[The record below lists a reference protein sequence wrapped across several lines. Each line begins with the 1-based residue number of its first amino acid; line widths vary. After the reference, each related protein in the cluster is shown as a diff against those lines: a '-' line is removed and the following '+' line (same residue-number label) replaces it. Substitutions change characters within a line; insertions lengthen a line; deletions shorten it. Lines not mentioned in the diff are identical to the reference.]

1 MIPDWLVVQKKNG
14 KNRSRRK
21 IPFHHCQYLIIRY
34 DYWDSLGF
42 SDWFARAHSLISVVG
57 VCIAQAIPM
66 IFLSLPLHAPVSV
79 YSFLFFGFVCVC
91 VCSFVSSSNKIETI
105 LVSRSS
111 FSHIEAHVPFSPLN
125 IERQQHQRRSHA
137 CAYQRL
143 SKCSVK

>member
-66 IFLSLPLHAPVSV
+66 IFFIASA
-79 YSFLFFGFVCVC
+79 
-91 VCSFVSSSNKIETI
+91 
-105 LVSRSS
+105 
-111 FSHIEAHVPFSPLN
+111 
-125 IERQQHQRRSHA
+125 A
-137 CAYQRL
+137 CAGFGL
-143 SKCSVK
+143 